1 VAPAGEPEQV
11 MSLDAESVIER
22 RRLKRRVTIWR
33 IAAVVFG
40 LLFLALAVFGDR
52 EVAGSAS
59 ILPHVA
65 RINVAGII
73 TDDRKMLE
81 LIDKVGKSDQ
91 VKAVIL
97 DINSPGGTTTG
108 GEAMY
113 DAIRRLTEKK
123 PVVATCGTLA
133 TSAAYIVALAADRI
147 FVYGNTITGS
157 VGVIFQWANVTELLK
172 SLGIEV
178 EEVKSGPLKA
188 VPSPFEPTDE
198 EARAVTEEMVED
210 AKVWFVDLVETR
222 RKIRSSAV
230 PGLTEGRIY
239 SGRQAVDYKLVDQIG
254 DERAALSWLNKERG
268 VPAGLKVLQWE
279 PKEES
284 SGLFGWLLDSGGS
297 ILGLFGSRIAA
308 VLGQASAT
316 LELDGLVSVW
326 HPASN

>member
-1 VAPAGEPEQV
+1 MG
-11 MSLDAESVIER
+11 LDAESVIER

-40 LLFLALAVFGDR
+40 LLFFGAIFLADKQM
-52 EVAGSAS
+52 AGSGG

-65 RINVAGII
+65 RIDISGVI
-73 TDDRKMLE
+73 TDDRKMTN
-81 LIDKVGKSDQ
+81 LIDAVAKADQ

-97 DINSPGGTTTG
+97 NINSPGGTTTG

-113 DAIRRLTEKK
+113 DAIRRLAEKK

-133 TSAAYIVALAADRI
+133 TSAAYIVALATDRI

-157 VGVIFQWANVTELLK
+157 VGVIFQWANVTELLET
-172 SLGIEV
+172 LGIKM

-198 EARAVTEEMVED
+198 QAREMTQEMVDD
-210 AKVWFVDLVETR
+210 AKTWFFDLVAQR
-222 RKIRSSAV
+222 RKLEPRSI
-230 PGLTEGRIY
+230 PGLTDGRIY
-239 SGRQAVDYKLVDQIG
+239 SGRQAVTLKLVDQIG
-254 DERAALSWLNKERG
+254 DERAAMRWLNKERKLA
-268 VPAGLKVLQWE
+268 PGLKVVEWK
-279 PKEES
+279 PKTES
-284 SGLFGWLLDSGGS
+284 NGLYGWLFESTAQ
-297 ILGLFGSRIAA
+297 IFGSSATRIAS

-316 LELDGLVSVW
+316 LKLDGLVSVW